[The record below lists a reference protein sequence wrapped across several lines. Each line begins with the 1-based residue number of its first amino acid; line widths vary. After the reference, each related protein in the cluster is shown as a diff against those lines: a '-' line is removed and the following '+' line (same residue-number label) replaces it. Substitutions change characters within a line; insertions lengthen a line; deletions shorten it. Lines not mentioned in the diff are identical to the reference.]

1 MADLSSGLSH
11 QHALIRSFDETNNS
25 LKTDVSVLMVTGTA
39 AVNTALTITLP
50 AVTGLFHY
58 ITSIQIVKLYSV
70 IGVASAA
77 GVVVTS
83 TNLPGN
89 PAWLTEQ
96 TVGAAGTV
104 VTVLSLVLK
113 APLKSSVVSV
123 ATTIVAP
130 LQLQTIWSANVTY
143 FTGK

>member
-50 AVTGLFHY
+50 AVAGLFHY
-58 ITSIQIVKLYSV
+58 ITSIQLMKLYNS
-70 IGVASAA
+70 IGVADGN
-77 GVVVTS
+77 GVIVTS
-83 TNLPGN
+83 TNLPGS
-89 PAWLTEQ
+89 PAWTTEQ
-96 TVGAAGTV
+96 VAGTAGTI
-104 VTVLSLVLK
+104 VTVINLILK

-123 ATTIVAP
+123 ATTLVAP
-130 LQLQTIWSANVTY
+130 VQLQTIWRANVTY